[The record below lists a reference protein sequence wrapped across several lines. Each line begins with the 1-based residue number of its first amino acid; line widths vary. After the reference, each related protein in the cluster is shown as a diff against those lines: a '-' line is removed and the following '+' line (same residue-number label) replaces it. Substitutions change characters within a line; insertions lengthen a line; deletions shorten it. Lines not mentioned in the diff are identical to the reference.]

1 LKADATLRWLIFL
14 KSEPDIFRIKRDHF
28 RKCCF

>member
-14 KSEPDIFRIKRDHF
+14 KKEPDIFRAKRV
-28 RKCCF
+28 